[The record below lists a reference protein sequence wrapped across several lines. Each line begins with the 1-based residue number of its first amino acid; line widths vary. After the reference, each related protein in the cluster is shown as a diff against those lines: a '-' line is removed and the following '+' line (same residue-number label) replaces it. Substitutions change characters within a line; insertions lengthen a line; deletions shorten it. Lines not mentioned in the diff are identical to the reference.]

1 MERFESKQRKGN
13 HMKKHHFTLIE
24 LLVVIAII
32 AILAAMLLPALQR
45 ARVMAFKTACTN
57 NQRQI
62 GLGITYYMDDNN
74 DFLPTPYQYAPGS
87 WKYFEGASS
96 SNQLF
101 ASYIDGVNDA
111 GLSIGSIEI
120 GNTSR
125 QRFACP
131 ATVNTSSTERYA
143 TIGFNMILSDPTCAY
158 TDGPR
163 AWTRSVIRHPSGSMV
178 SSDAE
183 KSTKLL
189 YYYTSAAFGILFPYR
204 HAGSQVTMFADGHVT
219 TIPRARFP
227 HESSGYSGYLNNA
240 RNTYFWRP
248 NFVAGRTL
256 LHF

>member
-1 MERFESKQRKGN
+1 
-13 HMKKHHFTLIE
+13 MKKYFFTLIE

-45 ARVMAFKTACTN
+45 ARGMAFKTACTN

-62 GLGITYYMDDNN
+62 GLGITYYIDDHN
-74 DFLPTPYQYAPGS
+74 DILPTPYKDASGTQ
-87 WKYFEGASS
+87 KYFEGGSS

-101 ASYIDGVNDA
+101 ASYIDGVNNA

-120 GNTSR
+120 GNKSR

-131 ATVNTSSTERYA
+131 AAMNPSSTERYGS
-143 TIGFNMILSDPTCAY
+143 IGFSMSLADPTSSY
-158 TDGPR
+158 NDGPKV
-163 AWTRSVIRHPSGSMV
+163 WTRSAIRHPSCSMV

-183 KSTKLL
+183 KSTKLV
-189 YYYTSAAFGILFPYR
+189 YYYTRAAFGILFPYR
-204 HAGSQVTMFADGHVT
+204 HGGTQVTLFADGRVT
-219 TIPRARFP
+219 AVPRARFP
-227 HESSGYSGYLNNA
+227 HESSGHPGYRNNA

-248 NFVAGRTL
+248 NFVEGRTL